1 MRSAVRRLFRRD
13 KPLIGVTGSRRGS
26 WIAWMF
32 HRFAIWRAGGRAV
45 RLTPRRLPT
54 LDGVAAKLDGLIV
67 GGGDDIGPGLYGGML
82 EPEVRL
88 DPERDELELK
98 LLDLFAP
105 TGRPVLGVCRGA
117 QMINAHLGG
126 TLVADIYAA
135 FDDVPKMRTPLPAK
149 HVTFEPDSRLRA
161 ILGREVCKVN
171 SLHHQAVDQMG
182 RGLRVV
188 GRDRWGVVQAIE
200 GIGDR
205 FLIGVQWHPE
215 FLIFT
220 PAQQRLYRSLIA
232 ASAAE
237 TTGAEP
243 DDIATTALDLRAE
256 ERAAG

>member
-1 MRSAVRRLFRRD
+1 MRKPAFLTRSR
-13 KPLIGVTGSRRGS
+13 PLIGVTGSRRGGL
-26 WIAWMF
+26 IAWNF
-32 HRFAIWRAGGRAV
+32 HRFTVWRAGGWAV
-45 RLTPRRLPT
+45 RLTPRRLPR
-54 LDGVAAKLDGLIV
+54 LEEVAAKLDGLIV
-67 GGGDDIGPGLYGGML
+67 GGGDDIGPGLYGGSL

-88 DPERDELELK
+88 DPERDELELR

-126 TLVADIYAA
+126 TLVHDIYDQ
-135 FDDVPKMRTPLPAK
+135 FEDVPRMRTPLPAK
-149 HVTFEPDSRLRA
+149 HVHFEPDSRLRA
-161 ILGREVCKVN
+161 ILGRKVCKVN
-171 SLHHQAVDQMG
+171 SLHHQAVCDLG

-220 PAQQRLYRSLIA
+220 PAQQRLYRSLISA
-232 ASAAE
+232 ASAE
-237 TTGAEP
+237 TTGARP
-243 DDIATTALDLRAE
+243 ADIVAPGMKPAYTKSC
-256 ERAAG
+256 

>member
-1 MRSAVRRLFRRD
+1 MLAIFRKN

-26 WIAWMF
+26 LTAWYF
-32 HRFAIWRAGGRAV
+32 HKLAIWRAGGRAV
-45 RLTPRRLPT
+45 RLTPRRLPK
-54 LDGVAAKLDGLIV
+54 LDEVAAKLDGLIV
-67 GGGDDIGPGLYGGML
+67 GGGDDIGPGLYGGVL
-82 EPEVRL
+82 DLEVRL

-117 QMINAHLGG
+117 QMINAHAGG
-126 TLVADIYAA
+126 TLVSDIYDH
-135 FDDVPKMRTPLPAK
+135 FGDVPRLRTPLPAK

-161 ILGREVCKVN
+161 ILGRKVCKVN
-171 SLHHQAVDQMG
+171 SLHHQAVGALG

-215 FLIFT
+215 FLVLT
-220 PAQQRLYRSLIA
+220 PAQQRLYRSLTA
-232 ASAAE
+232 AAAAQV
-237 TTGAEP
+237 TGAQPE
-243 DDIATTALDLRAE
+243 DLEVREGAVPAPSE
-256 ERAAG
+256 